1 LLIIPYPES
10 FGLLRIDVNTTIS
23 PPRIVERPVIKQPV
37 IFFPGTH
44 CDERVFM
51 LTWQYLNLEERAYVP
66 LQWADT
72 LEQMMALSRDRLAY
86 FDQAVHLVGFSMG
99 GYIAALL
106 ALEQPA
112 KITSLTLIGSSAQP
126 LPAAELQ
133 QRQLL
138 LAAIKQG
145 KFKALSSTQIAAMLH
160 ASNQNTTALID
171 VVKEMAADLGLSTL
185 HNQMTATTQRQNL
198 LKSLAVADFK
208 VHFVA
213 GEQDHLVSAQA
224 LNMAQQ
230 QLSNSTLSVIAQA
243 GHMLPL
249 EQPLALADY
258 LSQKLS

>member
-1 LLIIPYPES
+1 LLIIPYPEY
-10 FGLLRIDVNTTIS
+10 FGLLRIDVITTKK
-23 PPRIVERPVIKQPV
+23 PPSVDELSTVKQPV

-51 LTWQYLNLEERAYVP
+51 PIWSLLQLEERAYVP

-86 FDQAVHLVGFSMG
+86 FDQPVHLVGFSMG

-112 KITSLTLIGSSAQP
+112 KIASLTLVGSSAQP

-133 QRQLL
+133 QRQML

-145 KFKALSSTQIAAMLH
+145 KFKALSSTQVATMFH
-160 ASNQNTTALID
+160 VSNHNKTALID
-171 VVKEMAADLGLSTL
+171 VVKAMAADLGLPTL

-198 LKSLAVADFK
+198 LKSLAVADFPI
-208 VHFVA
+208 HFVA
-213 GEQDHLVSAQA
+213 GEQDHLSSAQT
-224 LNMAQQ
+224 LNTAQQ
-230 QLSNSTLSVIAQA
+230 QLNNSTVNLISEA

-249 EQPLALADY
+249 EQPRALAEY

>member
-171 VVKEMAADLGLSTL
+171 VVK
-185 HNQMTATTQRQNL
+185 
-198 LKSLAVADFK
+198 
-208 VHFVA
+208 
-213 GEQDHLVSAQA
+213 
-224 LNMAQQ
+224 
-230 QLSNSTLSVIAQA
+230 
-243 GHMLPL
+243 
-249 EQPLALADY
+249 
-258 LSQKLS
+258 